1 MRDNYLARKYL
12 KDTNNPM
19 SETANLIYKFHDIID
34 LSLGDPDIITDMGII
49 ESAFNDTK
57 NGYTR
62 YAEPT
67 GDPELIKEI
76 INFYSCSYKVNYNAD
91 EVMIVVGACHG
102 MYLTLQSIIDEGDEV
117 IVHSPYFTPYKDQVE
132 MAGGKFVE
140 LKTCEEEQFNINT
153 EELQKLINK
162 KTKAIIL
169 NSPNNPTGACFNKE
183 LINEIAKI
191 AIANDLIVI
200 SDDVYDGFTYDD
212 EFYPISSV
220 EGMKHRTIT
229 LGSFSKDFCMTGW
242 RIGYVIAPDY
252 IINTMKNINEGICFS
267 APTIS
272 QRAAIYGLKNRKSIV
287 PKIRN
292 EFKQRIDYAYNEIK
306 LLPNVSAIKP
316 KAGIYI
322 FMNIK
327 ETGLSSKEFCE
338 KLLNEAHIV
347 AIPGTAFGNFGEGY
361 IRIACTVNRIKLIEA
376 FDRVKKMLIM

>member
-1 MRDNYLARKYL
+1 MKNNFLAEKYL
-12 KDTNNPM
+12 KNTSNPM
-19 SETANLIYKFHDIID
+19 SETAELTKKFNDIID
-34 LSLGDPDIITDMGII
+34 LSLGDPDIITDKEVI
-49 ESAFNDTK
+49 ESAFNDAK

-76 INFYSCSYKVNYNAD
+76 ISFYNDSYNVNVNKD
-91 EVMIVVGACHG
+91 EVMVVVGACHG
-102 MYLTLQSIIDEGDEV
+102 MFLALQSIINAGDEV
-117 IVHSPYFTPYKDQVE
+117 IVHSPYFTPYRDQIE

-140 LKTCEEEQFNINT
+140 LKTCEEEQFNINID
-153 EELQKLINK
+153 ELQKLINN

-169 NSPNNPTGACFNKE
+169 NSPNNPTGAYFSKE
-183 LINEIAKI
+183 LINEIAQV
-191 AIANDLIVI
+191 AINNNLVVI

-220 EGMKHRTIT
+220 EGMKQRTIT

-242 RIGYVIAPDY
+242 RIGYVIASDY

-287 PKIRN
+287 AKVRD
-292 EFKQRIDYAYNEIK
+292 EFKERIDYAYNEIRF
-306 LLPNVSAIKP
+306 LTNVSAVKP

-327 ETGLSSKEFCE
+327 KTGLSSEKFCE

-347 AIPGTAFGNFGEGY
+347 AIPGTAFGMYGEGY
-361 IRIACTVNRIKLIEA
+361 IRIACTVNKSILAEA
-376 FDRVKKMLIM
+376 FHRINKMLIV

>member
-1 MRDNYLARKYL
+1 MKNNFLAEKYL
-12 KDTNNPM
+12 KNESNPM
-19 SETANLIYKFHDIID
+19 SEAAKLTKKFNDIID
-34 LSLGDPDIITDMGII
+34 LSLGDPDIITDKHII
-49 ESAFNDTK
+49 ESAFNDAK

-76 INFYSCSYKVNYNAD
+76 TDFYKYSYNVSYNKN

-102 MYLTLQSIIDEGDEV
+102 MFLALQSIIDNGDEV
-117 IVHSPYFTPYKDQVE
+117 IVHSPYFTPYKDQIE

-140 LKTCEEEQFNINT
+140 LKTCEEEQFNINIS
-153 EELQKLINK
+153 ELQKLINN

-169 NSPNNPTGACFNKE
+169 NSPNNPTGACFSKE
-183 LINEIAKI
+183 LIKEIAKV
-191 AIANDLIVI
+191 AIDNNLVVI
-200 SDDVYDGFTYDD
+200 SDDVYDGFTYEG

-220 EGMKHRTIT
+220 HGMKERTIT

-242 RIGYVIAPDY
+242 RIGYVLAPAY

-272 QRAAIYGLKNRKSIV
+272 QRAAICGLKNRKSIV
-287 PKIRN
+287 DKVRN
-292 EFKQRIDYAYNEIK
+292 EFMERVDYAYNEIK
-306 LLPNVSAIKP
+306 LLPRVSAFKP

-327 ETGLSSKEFCE
+327 KTGLTSEEFCE

-347 AIPGTAFGNFGEGY
+347 AIPGTAFGMYGEGY
-361 IRIACTVNRIKLIEA
+361 IRIACTVSKSVLSEAFERIKM
-376 FDRVKKMLIM
+376 MLAV